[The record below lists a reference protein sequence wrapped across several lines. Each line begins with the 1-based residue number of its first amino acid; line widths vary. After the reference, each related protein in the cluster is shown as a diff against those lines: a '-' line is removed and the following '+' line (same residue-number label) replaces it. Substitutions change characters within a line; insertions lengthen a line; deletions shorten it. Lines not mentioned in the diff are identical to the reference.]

1 MFCALSQ
8 GSSLMKHTIHENRN
22 GRVPAVRNVT
32 TATMRFSWLPAAS
45 MTIFF
50 VVFGVGT
57 VEAAERQAAD
67 RTVSVTKVVGELDVP
82 WALAFLPDGGFLVTE
97 RSGRLLHFD
106 SGLRRTEVS
115 GVPEVLD
122 KGQGGLLDLAVARD
136 FSRSREI
143 FLTFSKPYR
152 NGRRGGTALASATL
166 SDDNTSLTNV
176 ELLFEMGRPTTGGRH
191 FGSRVVEAP
200 DSSLFV
206 TIGDRGKSETAQD
219 LSVHNGK
226 IVRLGRDGSIPR
238 DNPFAG
244 VANARSEIWS
254 LGHRNPQS
262 LALDDQGTIWAVE
275 HGPMGGD
282 EINRI
287 GKGLNYGWPIIGYGR
302 HYSGARVGIGHSKEG
317 LEQPAFYW
325 DPSIAP
331 SGLMIYS
338 GRLWPEWRGHFFVG
352 SLKLDHVSRLKPGSR
367 FEEEERLTFPE
378 TERVRDVREA
388 PDGSIWFL
396 SEGHGAIFRIAPVP

>member
-8 GSSLMKHTIHENRN
+8 GSSSMKHTTRENRC
-22 GRVPAVRNVT
+22 GHVPAVRNLT
-32 TATMRFSWLPAAS
+32 LATMGFSWLPVAS
-45 MTIFF
+45 MAIY
-50 VVFGVGT
+50 VAVFGVAT
-57 VEAAERQAAD
+57 AEAAERQAAAG
-67 RTVSVTKVVGELDVP
+67 TVSVTKVVGELDVP

-106 SGLRRTEVS
+106 SSLRRTGVS
-115 GVPEVLD
+115 GVPDVLD

-136 FSRSREI
+136 FPRSREI

-166 SDDNTSLTNV
+166 SDDNTRLSDV
-176 ELLFEMGRPTTGGRH
+176 KLLFEMGRPTTGGRH

-200 DSSLFV
+200 DGTLFV
-206 TIGDRGKSETAQD
+206 TIGDRGKRDTAQD

-262 LALDDQGTIWAVE
+262 LALDDRGTIWAVE

-287 GKGLNYGWPIIGYGR
+287 AKGLNYGWPIIGYGR
-302 HYSGARVGIGHSKEG
+302 HYSGAKIGVGQSKEG
-317 LEQPAFYW
+317 LEQPAFHW

-367 FEEEERLTFPE
+367 FAEEERLAFPE
-378 TERVRDVREA
+378 TDRVRDVREA

-396 SEGHGAIFRIAPVP
+396 SEGHGAIFKIAPVP

>member
-1 MFCALSQ
+1 MFCAPSQ
-8 GSSLMKHTIHENRN
+8 GSSLMKHTTRKNRR
-22 GRVPAVRNVT
+22 GFVPADRNVT
-32 TATMRFSWLPAAS
+32 AATTRFSWLPAAS
-45 MTIFF
+45 MA
-50 VVFGVGT
+50 VLLAVFDVGMA
-57 VEAAERQAAD
+57 EAAERRVAAG
-67 RTVSVTKVVGELDVP
+67 TVSVTKVVGELDVP
-82 WALAFLPDGGFLVTE
+82 WALAFLPNGGFLVTE

-115 GVPEVLD
+115 GVPDVLD
-122 KGQGGLLDLAVARD
+122 KGQGGLLDIAVARD
-136 FSRSREI
+136 FSSSREI

-166 SDDNTSLTNV
+166 SDDNTRLSDV

-191 FGSRVVEAP
+191 YGSRVVEAP
-200 DSSLFV
+200 DGSLFV
-206 TIGDRGKSETAQD
+206 TIGDRGKRDTAQD

-226 IVRLGRDGSIPR
+226 IVRLGRDGSKPR
-238 DNPFAG
+238 DNPFVG
-244 VANARSEIWS
+244 VPDARSEIWS

-302 HYSGARVGIGHSKEG
+302 HYSGARIGVGHSKEG

-338 GRLWPEWRGHFFVG
+338 GRLWPDWRGHFFVG

-367 FEEEERLTFPE
+367 FTEEERLEFPE
-378 TERVRDVREA
+378 TDRVRDVREA

>member
-1 MFCALSQ
+1 MFCAPSQ
-8 GSSLMKHTIHENRN
+8 GSSLMKHTTRKNRR
-22 GRVPAVRNVT
+22 GFVPADRNVT
-32 TATMRFSWLPAAS
+32 VATTKFSWLPGAS
-45 MTIFF
+45 MA
-50 VVFGVGT
+50 VLLAVFGVGMA
-57 VEAAERQAAD
+57 EAAERRVAAG
-67 RTVSVTKVVGELDVP
+67 TVSVTKVVGELDVP

-97 RSGRLLHFD
+97 RSGRLLNFD

-115 GVPEVLD
+115 GVPDVLD
-122 KGQGGLLDLAVARD
+122 KGQGGLLDIAVARD
-136 FSRSREI
+136 FSSSREI

-166 SDDNTSLTNV
+166 SDDNTRLSDV

-191 FGSRVVEAP
+191 YGSRVVEAP
-200 DSSLFV
+200 DGSLFV
-206 TIGDRGKSETAQD
+206 TIGDRGKRDTAQD

-226 IVRLGRDGSIPR
+226 IVRLGRDGSKPR
-238 DNPFAG
+238 DNPFVG
-244 VANARSEIWS
+244 VPDARSEIWS

-302 HYSGARVGIGHSKEG
+302 HYSGARIGVGHSKEG

-338 GRLWPEWRGHFFVG
+338 GRLWPDWRGHFFVG
-352 SLKLDHVSRLKPGSR
+352 SLKLDYVSRLKPGSR
-367 FEEEERLTFPE
+367 FTEEERLEFPE
-378 TERVRDVREA
+378 TDRVRDVREA

>member
-8 GSSLMKHTIHENRN
+8 GSSLMKHTTRENRR
-22 GRVPAVRNVT
+22 GLVPAVRNVNP
-32 TATMRFSWLPAAS
+32 ATMRFSWLPAAS
-45 MTIFF
+45 MAILLA
-50 VVFGVGT
+50 VFGVGMA
-57 VEAAERQAAD
+57 EAAERRVAD
-67 RTVSVTKVVGELDVP
+67 GTVSVTKVVGELDVP

-106 SGLRRTEVS
+106 GGLRRTEVS
-115 GVPEVLD
+115 GVPDVLD

-136 FSRSREI
+136 FSSSREI

-166 SDDNTSLTNV
+166 SDDNTRLSDV

-191 FGSRVVEAP
+191 YGSRVVEAP
-200 DSSLFV
+200 DGSLFV
-206 TIGDRGKSETAQD
+206 TIGDRGKRDTAQD

-238 DNPFAG
+238 DNPFVG
-244 VANARSEIWS
+244 VPDARSEIWS

-262 LALDDQGTIWAVE
+262 LALDDQGTIWTVE

-302 HYSGARVGIGHSKEG
+302 HYSGARVGVGHSKEG

-352 SLKLDHVSRLKPGSR
+352 SLKLDHISRLKPGSH
-367 FEEEERLTFPE
+367 FTEEERLEFPE
-378 TERVRDVREA
+378 TDRVRDVREA